1 MAVWVLLAA
10 VLGRSFNRT
19 QCAHWDDGKENYA
32 KTTAWPLH
40 CRTGNELR
48 NLQWFP
54 ICLSGSNLPYRNS
67 KWVFLCLIN
76 GGRSAS
82 LQVVSAKQHKAKA
95 FWRSVVTG
103 HTNPSSP
110 GGDTLSESCAAAVQK
125 SHRMR
130 DPSLTPARGTRFQTA
145 GRGGS
150 LDFLLLKT
158 E

>member
-1 MAVWVLLAA
+1 M
-10 VLGRSFNRT
+10 
-19 QCAHWDDGKENYA
+19 GK
-32 KTTAWPLH
+32 KTMPRPQPGHLH
-40 CRTGNELR
+40 CRTGKELR

-110 GGDTLSESCAAAVQK
+110 AEGTHYLSLVLPQYKSPTGCGTHR
-125 SHRMR
+125 SHRHVGHASRQR
-130 DPSLTPARGTRFQTA
+130 DVAARSTSSYWRQNKIQCIPTLETPRQFPG
-145 GRGGS
+145 
-150 LDFLLLKT
+150 LI
-158 E
+158 